1 MASSTDV
8 FLSATSTNLSED
20 NFCKILRH
28 EAEEVAKGMISTGGI
43 DWPTAAAG
51 CFLYTMRLCG
61 MGGHLIDYDLA
72 THGCNYWICDGIIQ
86 LQQGDV
92 VGSDDAAAETLW
104 LSCDALKR
112 EM

>member
-1 MASSTDV
+1 MRFSSGYFRFV
-8 FLSATSTNLSED
+8 FILS
-20 NFCKILRH
+20 
-28 EAEEVAKGMISTGGI
+28 
-43 DWPTAAAG
+43 
-51 CFLYTMRLCG
+51 
-61 MGGHLIDYDLA
+61 
-72 THGCNYWICDGIIQ
+72 CNYWICDGIIQ